1 MKIFIDTA
9 KLDEIRK
16 ACGWGIVDGVTT
28 NPSLIKRAVDAV
40 KEEGRNIEME
50 VYIKEICKTV
60 SKGRPVSLE
69 VISLT
74 TEKMVEEAELLYDKF
89 NKVAGNVVIKIPIN
103 TYTEGTNTSDYEG
116 LKAISKLSGKGI
128 PVNVTLIMS
137 PEQAL
142 LAAKAGAS
150 YASPFAGRIDDYIR
164 KNLRVDFQKG
174 DYFDF
179 ELMEIIGEQRLYE
192 HIEDFAGKSPES
204 VYLDKEIRKCADF
217 AKDNGI
223 GGGVDL
229 VKSIMKIYRNYNIKT
244 EVIAASTRNARQVR
258 EIAETGADIATIPF
272 NVLKEMI
279 QHPKTIEG
287 IKNFAADVVPEYRDL
302 FKP

>member
-9 KLDEIRK
+9 KLDEIK
-16 ACGWGIVDGVTT
+16 EACSWGIVDGVTT

-50 VYIKEICKTV
+50 TYIKEICKTA
-60 SKGRPVSLE
+60 GRNKPVSLE

-74 TEKMVEEAELLYDKF
+74 VEKMVEEAELLYDKF
-89 NKVAGNVVIKIPIN
+89 NKVAENVVIKIPIN
-103 TYTEGTNTSDYEG
+103 TYTEEANTSNYEG
-116 LKAISKLSGKGI
+116 LKAISKLSEKGI

-164 KNLRVDFQKG
+164 KNLGIDFQKG

-179 ELMEIIGEQRLYE
+179 ELIEIIGEQRLYE
-192 HIEDFAGKSPES
+192 HIEDFAGKSPEL
-204 VYLDKEIRKCADF
+204 VYRNKETKKRVDF

-223 GGGVDL
+223 GSGVEL
-229 VKSIMKIYRNYNIKT
+229 VESIMKIYRNYNIKT

-258 EIAETGADIATIPF
+258 ELAETGADIATIPF
-272 NVLKEMI
+272 NVLKEMM

-302 FKP
+302 FKS

>member
-9 KLDEIRK
+9 KLDEIRE

-50 VYIKEICKTV
+50 TYIKEICKTAG
-60 SKGRPVSLE
+60 KGRPVSLE

-89 NKVAGNVVIKIPIN
+89 NKVAENVVIKIPIN

-164 KNLRVDFQKG
+164 KNLGIDFQKG
-174 DYFDF
+174 NYFDF

-204 VYLDKEIRKCADF
+204 IYPDKEIRKCADF

-302 FKP
+302 FKS